1 MEILTVWNPY
11 WNIFEKYTNSYLHS
25 LSSQNLLR
33 RVKAILP
40 KLRSQF
46 GNRTSKARLIRILN
60 YAHLGYSG
68 ENSPS
73 EIGVQTSMV
82 SDIRSPIHD
91 TLLTQV
97 KTIKVMY
104 TPSFIVYYAYAVVER
119 MGKIALFFIGASIQ
133 PFRSQIMRRILPQW
147 SEMFHKIKMGE
158 WNNLGYDD
166 TIQLCIPIPSA
177 DNYCIINILR
187 EQLSTFSEQFD
198 PFAPVVKD
206 WSGIF
211 GRVEMM
217 ISIAMYGFR
226 PSHCIV
232 CFESF
237 VNYWES
243 PCSRINGNSHPGLF
257 LCHRCRESLI
267 RCPICRNEYD
277 NQEISEHIYRYRID
291 DDD

>member
-1 MEILTVWNPY
+1 MQVWDQR
-11 WNIFEKYTNSYLHS
+11 WNFLPLNINSSLHQS
-25 LSSQNLLR
+25 SSQILLR
-33 RVKAILP
+33 RTKARFP

-60 YAHLGYSG
+60 YSHLGFNG

-73 EIGVQTSMV
+73 EIVVQTSMV

-119 MGKIALFFIGASIQ
+119 MGKKALFFIGASTQ
-133 PFRSQIMRRILPQW
+133 PFRSQIVRRVLPQW
-147 SEMFHKIKMGE
+147 SEMFHEIRMGA
-158 WNNLGYDD
+158 WDNLGYDD

-187 EQLSTFSEQFD
+187 EQLSTCSEQFD
-198 PFAPVVKD
+198 PFAPVVKE

-211 GRVEMM
+211 GRVGMM
-217 ISIAMYGFR
+217 IALAMYAFK

-232 CFESF
+232 CFENT
-237 VNYWES
+237 VTYLDT
-243 PCSRINGNSHPGLF
+243 PCSHVEGNFHPGIF

-267 RCPICRNEYD
+267 CCPICRKEYD
-277 NQEISEHIYRYRID
+277 NQEIHEYWYSYQID
-291 DDD
+291 YDD